1 MSIPTTRVCLLSM
14 IIGALPMLACSS
26 ATTPAATPAPASTA
40 APTTAQQKYS
50 APDGSA
56 SVQLPAGWKVLQA
69 GNGTI
74 QASGPQ
80 GESASLG
87 TTLQVRNG
95 PLQVSATQLSLP
107 SQDTLPQKL
116 NAMVVLG
123 KQDPAAAASSEVQ
136 NTLISQSAIKVPAA
150 VGQCGR
156 FLFGSARQGAPNTAS
171 EAVFCSTP
179 VNAAGFYNLIYV
191 GVTVPAAQAQQER
204 PALEALLASF
214 TVTQAAMQSKLTV
227 AAAAPAGAPARTA
240 PSAPAATASAMPL
253 AAQLY
258 EQRLQAGITNEA
270 TASILQETANMSA
283 VGDFGAN
290 CTDDLLTN
298 NNYNFYRTG
307 C

>member
-1 MSIPTTRVCLLSM
+1 MPIHTERLCVMSML
-14 IIGALPMLACSS
+14 IGALPMLACSS
-26 ATTPAATPAPASTA
+26 ATTPAVTP
-40 APTTAQQKYS
+40 QKYS

-56 SVQLPAGWKVLQA
+56 SVQLPAGWKVVQA
-69 GNGTI
+69 GNGVI

-87 TTLQVRNG
+87 TTLQVHNG
-95 PLQVSATQLSLP
+95 PLKISTAQLDLP
-107 SQDTLPQKL
+107 SQDSLPQKL

-123 KQDPAAAASSEVQ
+123 KQDPAASASGEVQ
-136 NTLISQSAIKVPAA
+136 NTLVSQAAIKVPAT

-156 FLFGSARQGAPNTAS
+156 FIYTSARPGAAATDS

-179 VNAAGFYNLIYV
+179 LNAAGIYNLIYV

-204 PALEALLASF
+204 PVLEALLASF
-214 TVTQAAMQSKLTV
+214 TVTPAALQSKLTV
-227 AAAAPAGAPARTA
+227 AAAATAGGATMAA
-240 PSAPAATASAMPL
+240 PSAPVAAAPL
-253 AAQLY
+253 ALPAAAQLY
-258 EQRLQAGITNEA
+258 EQRMQAGITNEA
-270 TASILQETANMSA
+270 TASILQATANAQA
-283 VGDFGAN
+283 VSDFGAN

>member
-214 TVTQAAMQSKLTV
+214 SVTQAAMQSKLTV
-227 AAAAPAGAPARTA
+227 AAAAPTGAPARTA

-270 TASILQETANMSA
+270 TASILQEQPI
-283 VGDFGAN
+283 
-290 CTDDLLTN
+290 C
-298 NNYNFYRTG
+298 RR
-307 C
+307 

>member
-1 MSIPTTRVCLLSM
+1 MT
-14 IIGALPMLACSS
+14 A
-26 ATTPAATPAPASTA
+26 PAA
-40 APTTAQQKYS
+40 AQQKYS
-50 APDGSA
+50 TPDGTA
-56 SVQLPAGWKVLQA
+56 SVQLPAGWKVLQGA
-69 GNGTI
+69 NGVI

-87 TTLQVRNG
+87 TTLQVHNG

-123 KQDPAAAASSEVQ
+123 KQDPAASASSEVQ
-136 NTLISQSAIKVPAA
+136 NTLISQSAIKVPAT

-156 FLFGSARQGAPNTAS
+156 FLFSSARQGAASTDS

-179 VNAAGFYNLIYV
+179 VNAAGLYNLIYV
-191 GVTVPAAQAQQER
+191 GVTVPAGQAQQER

-227 AAAAPAGAPARTA
+227 AAAAPAGAVTRAA

-270 TASILQETANMSA
+270 TASILQETAKMQA

>member
-1 MSIPTTRVCLLSM
+1 MSLHDNRICVLSM
-14 IIGALPMLACSS
+14 FIGALPMLACSS
-26 ATTPAATPAPASTA
+26 ATTPAATPTA
-40 APTTAQQKYS
+40 TPTAAQQKYS

-56 SVQLPAGWKVLQA
+56 SVQLPAGWKVVQA
-69 GNGTI
+69 GNGAI

-80 GESASLG
+80 GETASLG
-87 TTLQVRNG
+87 TTLQVHNG
-95 PLQVSATQLSLP
+95 PLKLSTTQFDLP
-107 SQDTLPQKL
+107 SQDSLPQKL

-136 NTLISQSAIKVPAA
+136 NTLISQAAIKVPAT

-156 FLFGSARQGAPNTAS
+156 FLFSSARQGAATTDS

-179 VNAAGFYNLIYV
+179 VNAAGVYNLIYV

-214 TVTQAAMQSKLTV
+214 TVTKAAMQSKLTI
-227 AAAAPAGAPARTA
+227 AAAAPAGATA
-240 PSAPAATASAMPL
+240 PMAAPAASGAAALPL
-253 AAQLY
+253 ATQMY
-258 EQRLQAGITNEA
+258 MQRLQAGITNEA
-270 TASILQETANMSA
+270 TASILQSTANAQA

-290 CTDDLLTN
+290 CEDDLLTN

>member
-1 MSIPTTRVCLLSM
+1 M

-26 ATTPAATPAPASTA
+26 ATTPAATPAAASTAASTA
-40 APTTAQQKYS
+40 APTSTQQKYS

-56 SVQLPAGWKVLQA
+56 SVQLPEGWKVLQA
-69 GNGTI
+69 GNGAI
-74 QASGPQ
+74 QATGPQ

-107 SQDTLPQKL
+107 NQATLPQKL

-123 KQDPAAAASSEVQ
+123 KQDPAATASSEVQ

-156 FLFGSARQGAPNTAS
+156 FIFTSARQGAATTDS

-179 VNAAGFYNLIYV
+179 VNAAGLYNLIYA
-191 GVTVPAAQAQQER
+191 GITVPAAQAQQER
-204 PALEALLASF
+204 AALEALLASF
-214 TVTQAAMQSKLTV
+214 TVTQAAMQAKLTV
-227 AAAAPAGAPARTA
+227 AAAAPAGAPARAT
-240 PSAPAATASAMPL
+240 PSAPAATASAMPQ

-270 TASILQETANMSA
+270 TASILRETANMTA
-283 VGDFGAN
+283 VSDFGAN